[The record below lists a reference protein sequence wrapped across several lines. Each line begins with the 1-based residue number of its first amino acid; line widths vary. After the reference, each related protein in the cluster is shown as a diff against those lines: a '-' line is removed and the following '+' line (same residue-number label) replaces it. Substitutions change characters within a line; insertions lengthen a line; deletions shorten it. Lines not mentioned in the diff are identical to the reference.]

1 MIVCLSFTIKYMKDN
16 DRGFNFNNLD
26 TQTLKDRAS
35 IERSEF
41 SKDNVPSN
49 DEIATEESAEN
60 KTTEDS
66 KNTKRG
72 QRPSRPSNNMRDRK
86 DFNFDNTNLV
96 KPNQRNKSNDLLLVL
111 YGLESAVIGAVVL
124 FIIMNNIKTKKK

>member
-49 DEIATEESAEN
+49 DDTTTEESTEN
-60 KTTEDS
+60 KNTEDS
-66 KNTKRG
+66 KNTQRG
-72 QRPSRPSNNMRDRK
+72 QRPSRPINNMRDRK
-86 DFNFDNTNLV
+86 DFNFDNDNLV

>member
-49 DEIATEESAEN
+49 DETTTEESTEN